1 MSISNIKGLYFIYTW
16 YFSRSDIISNLDMEN
31 SKRADYSLVP
41 EVWREK
47 IHLFTIQSNSE
58 LEQLIIVEYE

>member
-41 EVWREK
+41 KVWREK

>member
-16 YFSRSDIISNLDMEN
+16 YFSRSDIISNLDMED
-31 SKRADYSLVP
+31 SECADYSLVP
-41 EVWREK
+41 EVWRER
-47 IHLFTIQSNSE
+47 IRLFTVQSNTE